1 MAEGHWQLGDGVDFP
16 FGTVGVGGWPPLCEG
31 RGQRGKSRHGA
42 MGEFDFPR
50 MWGHYIKNQKAN
62 REPQEPYVKPVVLL
76 PPDLG
81 WICWEQVPIVSASQC
96 LSRHSWVE

>member
-42 MGEFDFPR
+42 KGEFDFPR

-62 REPQEPYVKPVVLL
+62 REPQEPCVKPVVLL

-81 WICWEQVPIVSASQC
+81 WIC
-96 LSRHSWVE
+96 